1 MRAKTIQI
9 FLPDGSPR
17 SIRIAEITSRIAKVI
32 LIPRNKLEE
41 AMNREELQNVGMYFL
56 FGSSDEKAKDLV
68 YIGEAENCLRRLKQ
82 HNAKKDFWNTALVVV
97 SKTNSFTKSH
107 VKYLENFAYKK
118 AKEIGRY
125 EVVNDVIP
133 TESFIP
139 EWMQA
144 DLMDVFESIKILLG
158 TLGYPLFEEVHGE
171 LSEQET
177 FICKGKEA
185 CATGEY
191 TDDGLVVYK
200 GSTAN
205 IEEARTAVGS
215 WVSNMRTKLLNS
227 GVLEQKENVY
237 IFTSD
242 YVFSSP
248 SAAAAAVLGRRAN
261 GWTEWKD
268 KDGRTLD
275 ELKRKN

>member
-1 MRAKTIQI
+1 MNAKTIQI

-41 AMNREELQNVGMYFL
+41 AANRNELNNVGIYFL
-56 FGSSDEKAKDLV
+56 FGSSNEKAKDLV
-68 YIGEAENCLRRLKQ
+68 YIGEAEDCYKRLKQ
-82 HNAKKDFWNTALVVV
+82 HNKAKGFWNVALVVV

-107 VKYLENFAYKK
+107 VKYLEHFAYKK

-125 EVVNDVIP
+125 EVVNDTIP
-133 TESFIP
+133 NEPFVTES
-139 EWMQA
+139 MHA
-144 DLMDVFESIKILLG
+144 DLMDHFETTKILLS
-158 TLGYPLFEEVHGE
+158 TLGYPLFEEVHRNVVTKE
-171 LSEQET
+171 VLV
-177 FICKGKEA
+177 CKGRDA
-185 CATGEY
+185 YATGEY

-205 IEEARTAVGS
+205 FEETRTAGP
-215 WVSNMRTKLLNS
+215 WVRNLREKLLNS
-227 GVLEQKENVY
+227 GVLEQKEHVF

-268 KDGRTLD
+268 KEGRTLD
-275 ELKRKN
+275 ELKRKE